1 MRAILIVI
9 NLVLACVIVQ
19 GAIHWLNEPS
29 VNAEVVTTSTKER
42 KAATPQPRPV
52 QAQQT
57 GYTYMTSENQI
68 ATTVALNIFD
78 PERAPKAV
86 LNNNRRNAT
95 PVNRGDMTLAGTFV
109 IGDIA
114 GAIILQR
121 ANQMMNMRQAV
132 PGRNNQNGN
141 TNTAEEL
148 AAAQEQQMQEALE
161 NQAQMN
167 ALLQALQ
174 QTEGI
179 TEEQT
184 ALFRQRVDRANQQ
197 VELLQNQNQQRNTG
211 RDGLS
216 ADGSVATANASNSYK
231 QYIRIGE
238 SLPNGYTLAAV
249 TRTSAT
255 LTRNQETIE
264 LTMQD
269 ASANAG
275 RAGFGVGG
283 AAGRVGGM
291 AGGLGGFGGGMDFGG
306 GFGGGAGG
314 FGGGAGGFGGGA
326 GGFGG
331 GAGGFGGGGMGGGPG
346 GGMGGMGGGAG
357 GFGGGGMGG
366 GGFGGGAGGGGG
378 AASFGAAGGGAGGG
392 RTGGNAGG
400 GRTGGFGGG
409 NTAGGG
415 RTGGNA
421 GGFGGGNAGGG
432 RAGGGMGG
440 GRR

>member
-9 NLVLACVIVQ
+9 NLLLACVIVQ
-19 GAIHWLNEPS
+19 GAIHWLNEPT
-29 VNAEVVTTSTKER
+29 VDAEVVTAATKER
-42 KAATPQPRPV
+42 RQATPQPRPV
-52 QAQQT
+52 QAQQPN
-57 GYTYMTSENQI
+57 YTYLTSENQI

-86 LNNNRRNAT
+86 LNNRRNAT
-95 PVNRGDMTLAGTFV
+95 PVNRADMTLAGTFV

-121 ANQMMNMRQAV
+121 QNQMMNMRQTAAR
-132 PGRNNQNGN
+132 GNQAGN
-141 TNTAEEL
+141 TNNAEEL

-174 QTEGI
+174 QTEGV

-216 ADGSVATANASNSYK
+216 ADGSERTANASNSYK
-231 QYIRIGE
+231 QYIRVGE
-238 SLPNGYTLAAV
+238 ALPNGYTLAAV
-249 TRTSAT
+249 TRSSAT

-269 ASANAG
+269 ASSNAG

-283 AAGRVGGM
+283 MGANRVGGM
-291 AGGLGGFGGGMDFGG
+291 GGLGGFGGGMDFGG
-306 GFGGGAGG
+306 GMGG
-314 FGGGAGGFGGGA
+314 FGGGM
-326 GGFGG
+326 
-331 GAGGFGGGGMGGGPG
+331 GGFGGGGF
-346 GGMGGMGGGAG
+346 G
-357 GFGGGGMGG
+357 GFGG
-366 GGFGGGAGGGGG
+366 F
-378 AASFGAAGGGAGGG
+378 
-392 RTGGNAGG
+392 
-400 GRTGGFGGG
+400 
-409 NTAGGG
+409 
-415 RTGGNA
+415 
-421 GGFGGGNAGGG
+421 
-432 RAGGGMGG
+432 
-440 GRR
+440 

>member
-9 NLVLACVIVQ
+9 NLLLACVIVQ

-29 VNAEVVTTSTKER
+29 VDAEVVTAATKER
-42 KAATPQPRPV
+42 RQTTPQPRPV
-52 QAQQT
+52 QTQQP
-57 GYTYMTSENQI
+57 GYTYLTSENQI

-86 LNNNRRNAT
+86 LNNRRNAT
-95 PVNRGDMTLAGTFV
+95 PVNRADMTLAGTFV

-121 ANQMMNMRQAV
+121 QNQMMNMRQTAAR
-132 PGRNNQNGN
+132 GNQTGN
-141 TNTAEEL
+141 TNNAEEL

-231 QYIRIGE
+231 QYIRVGE
-238 SLPNGYTLAAV
+238 ALPNGYTLAAV

-283 AAGRVGGM
+283 AANRVGGM
-291 AGGLGGFGGGMDFGG
+291 GGLGGFGGGMDFGM
-306 GFGGGAGG
+306 GGGAGG

-331 GAGGFGGGGMGGGPG
+331 GAGGFGGGA
-346 GGMGGMGGGAG
+346 GGMGGGAG
-357 GFGGGGMGG
+357 GFGGGMGG
-366 GGFGGGAGGGGG
+366 GGFGGGAGGMGGGGFGGG
-378 AASFGAAGGGAGGG
+378 AGGGATASFGNAGGGAGGG
-392 RTGGNAGG
+392 RAGGGFGGGNAGG
-400 GRTGGFGGG
+400 GG
-409 NTAGGG
+409 AGGG
-415 RTGGNA
+415 RAG

-432 RAGGGMGG
+432 RAGGGAGG
-440 GRR
+440 GRGGGGFGGR

>member
-9 NLVLACVIVQ
+9 NLLLACVIVQ

-29 VNAEVVTTSTKER
+29 VDAEVVTAATKER
-42 KAATPQPRPV
+42 RQTTPQPRPV
-52 QAQQT
+52 QTQQP
-57 GYTYMTSENQI
+57 GYTYLTSENQI

-86 LNNNRRNAT
+86 LNNRRNAT

-121 ANQMMNMRQAV
+121 QNQMLNMRQPAA
-132 PGRNNQNGN
+132 GRNGTNGN
-141 TNTAEEL
+141 TNNAEEL

-231 QYIRIGE
+231 QYIRVGE

-283 AAGRVGGM
+283 AANRVGGM
-291 AGGLGGFGGGMDFGG
+291 GGLGGFGGGMDFGM
-306 GFGGGAGG
+306 GGGAGG
-314 FGGGAGGFGGGA
+314 FGGGAGGFGSGA
-326 GGFGG
+326 GGFGGGGMG
-331 GAGGFGGGGMGGGPG
+331 GAGGFGGGGMGGGF
-346 GGMGGMGGGAG
+346 GGGA
-357 GFGGGGMGG
+357 GGGMGG
-366 GGFGGGAGGGGG
+366 GGFGGGAGGG
-378 AASFGAAGGGAGGG
+378 ATASFGNAGGGRGGNAGGGRTGGNAGGGFGGGNAGGG

-400 GRTGGFGGG
+400 GR
-409 NTAGGG
+409 AG
-415 RTGGNA
+415 
-421 GGFGGGNAGGG
+421 
-432 RAGGGMGG
+432 GGGMGG